1 MPTTISLQGT
11 ASYGVLILY
20 ILFFILISPLILR
33 FIKKRKAK
41 KNKKKE
47 AKVTPQV
54 KKIPPTIKERY
65 EKQLLSIIDDYKS
78 EKIDEREGYQLLSKF
93 LREFFKEY
101 AGVDVTTKTLAQIRG
116 INNSR
121 LEELI
126 EEFYE
131 YEFSPDSNGDI
142 VGAVKRTIQSVKHW

>member
-41 KNKKKE
+41 KNKKK
-47 AKVTPQV
+47 KVTPQV

-121 LEELI
+121 LEKLI

>member
-11 ASYGVLILY
+11 VSYGVLILY
-20 ILFFILISPLILR
+20 ILFFILISPL
-33 FIKKRKAK
+33 IKKRKAK

-65 EKQLLSIIDDYKS
+65 EKQLLSIIDDYKA

-121 LEELI
+121 LEKLI

>member
-33 FIKKRKAK
+33 FIKKRKA
-41 KNKKKE
+41 KKKE

-121 LEELI
+121 LEKLI

>member
-11 ASYGVLILY
+11 VSYGVLILY

-65 EKQLLSIIDDYKS
+65 
-78 EKIDEREGYQLLSKF
+78 
-93 LREFFKEY
+93 
-101 AGVDVTTKTLAQIRG
+101 
-116 INNSR
+116 
-121 LEELI
+121 
-126 EEFYE
+126 
-131 YEFSPDSNGDI
+131 
-142 VGAVKRTIQSVKHW
+142 

>member
-11 ASYGVLILY
+11 VSYGVFILY

-54 KKIPPTIKERY
+54 KKIPP
-65 EKQLLSIIDDYKS
+65 Q
-78 EKIDEREGYQLLSKF
+78 
-93 LREFFKEY
+93 
-101 AGVDVTTKTLAQIRG
+101 
-116 INNSR
+116 
-121 LEELI
+121 
-126 EEFYE
+126 
-131 YEFSPDSNGDI
+131 
-142 VGAVKRTIQSVKHW
+142 

>member
-41 KNKKKE
+41 KNK

-116 INNSR
+116 INNPR
-121 LEELI
+121 LEKLI

>member
-41 KNKKKE
+41 KNK

-121 LEELI
+121 LEKLI

>member
-54 KKIPPTIKERY
+54 K
-65 EKQLLSIIDDYKS
+65 
-78 EKIDEREGYQLLSKF
+78 
-93 LREFFKEY
+93 
-101 AGVDVTTKTLAQIRG
+101 
-116 INNSR
+116 
-121 LEELI
+121 
-126 EEFYE
+126 
-131 YEFSPDSNGDI
+131 
-142 VGAVKRTIQSVKHW
+142 